1 MKKRKAKKYVSDE
14 QLLQDIED
22 GEVLPEET
30 DESFYNE
37 EEEPMEDVTEELHED
52 DFTQFKKGPA
62 SDWEG

>member
-14 QLLQDIED
+14 QLLQEIED

-30 DESFYNE
+30 DEPFYNE
-37 EEEPMEDVTEELHED
+37 EEEPMEDVTEELHEE
-52 DFTQFKKGPA
+52 DFTQFKKSRP